1 MTMLPSLHYHRLIEQ
16 RYIERDEQQ
25 LKVLPR
31 LDALYEQ
38 LCAQERVSA
47 KITRKIRQLFGCG
60 RPPKGVYVWG
70 GVGTGKSF
78 LIDNFFNV
86 LPLPDKLR
94 MHFHNFMD
102 SVHFELTEY
111 QGTADPL
118 TQVAKDFAR
127 RTRILCLD
135 ELMVNDIADA
145 MILAELFNKLI
156 AHEVCLVFTS
166 NIEPSRLYEK
176 GLQRQRFFPAIALI
190 EAQAEIIK
198 LDSGFD
204 YRERN
209 SGHAQHYL
217 TPLNEETDAKM
228 RAYFLQYSAGNSLSA
243 GEIEIHHRHIEF
255 IARAPDVIWFNFS
268 KICAVPRSQKDY
280 LAIAADFKTV
290 MISDVVA
297 MKPHETGMV
306 QDFISLIDVMYD
318 HRVRVVISAHVEID
332 QLYTHGRLVF
342 PFMRTMSRLMEMQGL
357 DWADRREESLM

>member
-1 MTMLPSLHYHRLIEQ
+1 MKPSVHYQQLIET
-16 RYIERDEQQ
+16 RLIERDEQQ
-25 LKVLPR
+25 MKLLPLLDELYTELCSQNQLGVKVP
-31 LDALYEQ
+31 
-38 LCAQERVSA
+38 
-47 KITRKIRQLFGCG
+47 RKIRQFFGCG
-60 RPPKGVYVWG
+60 RPPKGLYVWG

-78 LIDNFFNV
+78 LIDNFFNC
-86 LPLPDKLR
+86 LPFTDKLR

-118 TQVAKDFAR
+118 TQVAKDFAK

-145 MILAELFNKLI
+145 MILGELFKKLI

-176 GLQRQRFFPAIALI
+176 GLQRQRFLPAIKLI
-190 EAQAEIIK
+190 EEHSHIIK

-217 TPLNEETDAKM
+217 QPLNENTDAKM
-228 RAYFLQYSAGNSLSA
+228 REYFLQYSNGEDISA
-243 GEIEIHHRHIEF
+243 GEIEIHDRHIKF
-255 IARAPDVIWFNFS
+255 IGRAHDVIWFNFS
-268 KICAVPRSQKDY
+268 KICTVPRSQKDY
-280 LAIAADFKTV
+280 LAIAKDFKTV

-297 MKPHETGMV
+297 LKPHETTIV
-306 QDFISLIDVMYD
+306 QDFISLIDVLYD
-318 HRVRVVISAHVEID
+318 HKVRVIISAQVGID
-332 QLYTHGRLVF
+332 QLYPHGRLVF

-357 DWADRREESLM
+357 DWAVSSVASVKL